1 MNPKEEG
8 TTVQTR
14 SGMSRRHFLETVALA
29 GGTSIVGGLPP
40 AVAAE
45 TKSPVEGETAHFW
58 YRLAPADP
66 YIDSQRDNK
75 TFGFRDRTILLSED
89 NGKTWPHI
97 AEFSNAKNITF
108 SCLLKNGNVVF
119 ATRTKLYLSTDKLKT
134 YKQITVQDRDGSDY
148 VPHKPQDPNRP
159 GWYFHSLDGVHT
171 WDVGGGEMLV
181 WGNYCNVIGGSVPV
195 NIYYSTDQGQT
206 VKVAY
211 SFGRN
216 PRYADGGTPL
226 GDPDNP
232 VICRHIHSVVYNP
245 KEDAFYACTGDH
257 DLGTKHE
264 CHWLRGVYDAD
275 NDTWI
280 WKLLVSTDS
289 NTRYKSGGLNFVDGK
304 VYWAADANGKKPHD
318 RGIFRCAPADIATPS
333 KHTMLFDPEYESANM
348 IIEDGVILS
357 AHYAP
362 ASPYHTGFIISPDM
376 GKTWAQYDLKQ
387 FGKRSP
393 VRFHKKNSDGW
404 FRVDLRKGWIDRGE
418 VLFIKPKP
426 K

>member
-1 MNPKEEG
+1 M
-8 TTVQTR
+8 QTR

-181 WGNYCNVIGGSVPV
+181 WGNYCNVLGGPVPI
-195 NIYYSTDQGQT
+195 NIYYSTDQGRT
-206 VKVAY
+206 VKIAY
-211 SFGRN
+211 SFGHN
-216 PRYADGGTPL
+216 PGHHDRVDGL
-226 GDPDNP
+226 GDLL
-232 VICRHIHSVVYNP
+232 CRP
-245 KEDAFYACTGDH
+245 GADLRH
-257 DLGTKHE
+257 DRLLGT
-264 CHWLRGVYDAD
+264 GAD
-275 NDTWI
+275 
-280 WKLLVSTDS
+280 
-289 NTRYKSGGLNFVDGK
+289 
-304 VYWAADANGKKPHD
+304 D
-318 RGIFRCAPADIATPS
+318 RPAD
-333 KHTMLFDPEYESANM
+333 DP
-348 IIEDGVILS
+348 GLL
-357 AHYAP
+357 H
-362 ASPYHTGFIISPDM
+362 
-376 GKTWAQYDLKQ
+376 
-387 FGKRSP
+387 R
-393 VRFHKKNSDGW
+393 R
-404 FRVDLRKGWIDRGE
+404 
-418 VLFIKPKP
+418 
-426 K
+426 